1 MHFTIPA
8 TKFTKAI
15 IVSITLNG
23 AIIALVDTVNVVS
36 NGDECWFI
44 NKYGISVAKF

>member
-15 IVSITLNG
+15 IVSITLSG
-23 AIIALVDTVNVVS
+23 AVVALVDTVNVVS
-36 NGDECWFI
+36 SDDECWFI
-44 NKYGISVAKF
+44 NRYGISVTKF